1 MGPVSDRGWALV
13 TGAGRRI
20 GAALAIATAEA
31 GFDVIVHHRG
41 SAEEAGATAGRIK
54 ALGRRAIARAGDL
67 ADPSDCTRLVEATPG
82 ALTLLVN
89 SASLFE
95 DDSAETLD
103 VAAYEATMAVNLR
116 APLLLAQAM
125 AAALP
130 ADRTGLIVNLTD
142 QRVWRLTPRFFTYT
156 LSKAGLWTATQ
167 TLAQALAP
175 RIRVNAI
182 GPGPTL
188 PSVHQSEAEF
198 AAQAAAVPL
207 ERGPT
212 PADIAA
218 ALTYL
223 IDAAAVTGQM
233 IAVDGGQH
241 LAWRTP
247 DAIHG

>member
-1 MGPVSDRGWALV
+1 VSDRGWALV
-13 TGAGRRI
+13 TGSGRRI
-20 GAALAIATAEA
+20 GAALATAAAEA
-31 GFDVIVHHRG
+31 GFDVIVHHRD
-41 SAEEAGATAGRIK
+41 SAEEARATAGRIE
-54 ALGRRAIARAGDL
+54 AIGRRAITCGGDL
-67 ADPSDCTRLVEATPG
+67 ADPSDCARLVEAPPG
-82 ALTLLVN
+82 PLTLLVN

-95 DDSAETLD
+95 DDSADTFD
-103 VAAYEATMAVNLR
+103 VAGFEATMVVNLR
-116 APLLLAQAM
+116 APLLLAKAM
-125 AAALP
+125 AATLP
-130 ADRTGLIVNLTD
+130 ADRTGLIVNLAD

-156 LSKAGLWTATQ
+156 LSKAALWTATQ

-198 AAQAAAVPL
+198 AAQAGAVLL

>member
-1 MGPVSDRGWALV
+1 VSDRGWALV

-20 GAALAIATAEA
+20 GAALAIAAAEA
-31 GFDVIVHHRG
+31 DFDVIVHHRG
-41 SAEEAGATAGRIK
+41 SAEEARTTAGRIE
-54 ALGRRAIARAGDL
+54 ALGRRAITWVGDL
-67 ADPSDCTRLVEATPG
+67 ADPSDCARLVQAAPG

-156 LSKAGLWTATQ
+156 LSKAALWTATQ

-188 PSVHQSEAEF
+188 PSVHQSEADF

>member
-1 MGPVSDRGWALV
+1 VSQRGWALV

-20 GAALAIATAEA
+20 GAALAIAAAEA
-31 GFDVIVHHRG
+31 GFDVLVHHHR
-41 SAEEAGATAGRIK
+41 SAGDARTTAGRIEV
-54 ALGRRAIARAGDL
+54 LGRRALARACDL
-67 ADPSDCTRLVEATPG
+67 ADPSDCARLMGEAPQP
-82 ALTLLVN
+82 LTLLVN

-95 DDSAETLD
+95 DDGAETLD
-103 VAAYEATMAVNLR
+103 VAGYEATMAVNLR
-116 APLLLAQAM
+116 APLLLSQAM
-125 AAALP
+125 ARALP
-130 ADRTGLIVNLTD
+130 TDRTGLIVNLAD
-142 QRVWRLTPRFFTYT
+142 QRVWRLTPRFFSYT
-156 LSKAGLWTATQ
+156 LSKAALWTATQ

-188 PSVHQSEAEF
+188 PSVHQSEEAF

-207 ERGPT
+207 GRGPT
-212 PADIAA
+212 PDDIAA

-223 IDAAAVTGQM
+223 IDATAVTGQM

>member
-1 MGPVSDRGWALV
+1 VSDRGWALV

-20 GAALAIATAEA
+20 GAALAIAAGQA

-41 SAEEAGATAGRIK
+41 SAEEARSTARRIE
-54 ALGRRAIARAGDL
+54 ALGRRAITQAGDL
-67 ADPSDCTRLVEATPG
+67 ADPADCARLVEAAPG
-82 ALTLLVN
+82 RVTLLVN

-95 DDSAETLD
+95 DDSAQTLD
-103 VAAYEATMAVNLR
+103 VAGYEATMAVNLR
-116 APLLLAQAM
+116 APLLMAQAM

-156 LSKAGLWTATQ
+156 LSKAALWTATQ

-188 PSVHQSEAEF
+188 PSVHQSEAGF

-212 PADIAA
+212 PDDVAA

>member
-1 MGPVSDRGWALV
+1 VTDRGWALV

-20 GAALAIATAEA
+20 GAALAIAAAEA

-41 SAEEAGATAGRIK
+41 SAEEALATAGRIE

-67 ADPSDCTRLVEATPG
+67 AEPPDCARLAATAPG

-116 APLLLAQAM
+116 APLLLARAM

-130 ADRTGLIVNLTD
+130 AGRTGLIVNLTD

-156 LSKAGLWTATQ
+156 LSKAALWTATQ

-188 PSVHQSEAEF
+188 PSVHQSEAAF

-207 ERGPT
+207 EHGPT

>member
-1 MGPVSDRGWALV
+1 MSDRGWALV
-13 TGAGRRI
+13 TGAARRI
-20 GAALAIATAEA
+20 GAALAIAAAEA
-31 GFDVIVHHRG
+31 GFDVIVHHRD
-41 SAEEAGATAGRIK
+41 SAQEARTTAGRIEG
-54 ALGRRAIARAGDL
+54 LGRNAIAWAGDL
-67 ADPSDCTRLVEATPG
+67 ADPTDCARLVEAAPG

-95 DDSAETLD
+95 DDSADTFD
-103 VAAYEATMAVNLR
+103 VAGHEATMAVNLR

-156 LSKAGLWTATQ
+156 LSKAALWAATQ

-188 PSVHQSEAEF
+188 PSVHQSAVDF

-212 PADIAA
+212 PDDIAA

-223 IDAAAVTGQM
+223 IDASAVTGQM